1 MWLPQ
6 VLAGLHFLHRRCRII
21 HADIKPENVLL
32 CIRDKGLQR
41 LLCDATDCGQ
51 RTDLRLQATGE
62 LWRFS
67 TRKEAEEGAVRSEME
82 RWVQFT
88 APATP
93 VQNSTGS

>member
-32 CIRDKGLQR
+32 CVRDKGLQR

-51 RTDLRLQATGE
+51 RADLRLKGTGE

-67 TRKEAEEGAVRSEME
+67 TRKEAEEGVVRSEME
-82 RWVQFT
+82 RWGQFT